1 MAAPT
6 LQEVRAV
13 ARQWWRQGRPRNID
27 LLRARIAAL
36 WTDPRT
42 SVQVT
47 LVNVPPVTLTIT
59 LEQRNVAGVVVNT
72 ATRDAT
78 KDDLDATVA
87 DDFDD
92 IRDES
97 QTSARE
103 RRNRDRDETDAAQ
116 GRSKVP

>member
-47 LVNVPPVTLTIT
+47 LVNVPPMTLTVT
-59 LEQRNVAGVVVNT
+59 LEQRNQAGVVVNT
-72 ATRDAT
+72 ATRTAT
-78 KDDLDATVA
+78 KDDLDPNVT

-92 IRDES
+92 IQDDA
-97 QTSARE
+97 QASARE
-103 RRNRDRDETDAAQ
+103 RRNRERDELPSA
-116 GRSKVP
+116 RRVP

>member
-27 LLRARIAAL
+27 LLRARIASL

-59 LEQRNVAGVVVNT
+59 LEQRNVAGVVINT
-72 ATRDAT
+72 ATRTAT
-78 KDDLDATVA
+78 KDDLDPNIV

-92 IRDES
+92 IQDDS
-97 QTSARE
+97 QSSARE
-103 RRNRDRDETDAAQ
+103 RRNRDRDEIPDPQA
-116 GRSKVP
+116 RIKVP